1 MDNNSIKSYHEV
13 HRNLL
18 CSMFEW
24 KNLPDSAA
32 ERFPE
37 LAAFP
42 ELYAKS
48 RVKEG

>member
-1 MDNNSIKSYHEV
+1 MAEISNKSYYEV
-13 HRNLL
+13 SMNLFY
-18 CSMFEW
+18 SMFEW